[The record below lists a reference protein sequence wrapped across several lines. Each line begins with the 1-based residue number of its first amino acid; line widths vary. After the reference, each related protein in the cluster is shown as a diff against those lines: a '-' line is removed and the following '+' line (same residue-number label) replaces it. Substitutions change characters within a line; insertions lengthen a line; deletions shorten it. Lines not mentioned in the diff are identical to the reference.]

1 MADRSETFERVLA
14 PEPGRTALVVVDMQ
28 RGFLDAGEAMAVP
41 PAREIV
47 PAIQKLLSVFRLK
60 RLPVVFTEFV
70 YSESAPVLIGSLH
83 PEHRPAPPGAPR
95 GFGLPSSSCLEGTP
109 SAETV
114 PDLAP
119 RPGEI
124 VVRKRGYDAFA
135 GTSLDAALRA
145 RSVTSLVVTGT
156 MPDICVLAPVTAA
169 LHREYRVTVVEDG
182 VATLWPEIQR
192 ASLDIIGRAYGRV
205 VTAKEVVA
213 QGSSWSWSAVMSEE
227 VAMKEPLRFSG
238 VMPANV
244 LPFTSDLAID
254 EPGYRRH
261 LRWLAD
267 TRGVTGIVAN
277 GHASEVSSL
286 NREERKRSLAIALDE
301 VGSACPVIAGV
312 YSDGTQEAVDLA
324 RDARAAGAAGVLV
337 FPPTLFMWGAQLK
350 PDMVRRHFSELAAGA
365 DLPIVVFEYPPAS
378 GIGYSPRTL
387 AVLTEIPQVAAVKD
401 WSNEIVA
408 FEANLRMLRATGRP
422 VAMLS
427 AFTMSLMATFLLGA
441 DGAISGMGSVTADL
455 QAELFEA
462 CGKGDLDGARRLN
475 DRLAPLVSVFYA
487 PPFVDIHNRMKEAL
501 VLLGRIPGRH
511 VWP

>member
-1 MADRSETFERVLA
+1 
-14 PEPGRTALVVVDMQ
+14 
-28 RGFLDAGEAMAVP
+28 
-41 PAREIV
+41 
-47 PAIQKLLSVFRLK
+47 
-60 RLPVVFTEFV
+60 
-70 YSESAPVLIGSLH
+70 
-83 PEHRPAPPGAPR
+83 
-95 GFGLPSSSCLEGTP
+95 
-109 SAETV
+109 
-114 PDLAP
+114 
-119 RPGEI
+119 
-124 VVRKRGYDAFA
+124 
-135 GTSLDAALRA
+135 
-145 RSVTSLVVTGT
+145 
-156 MPDICVLAPVTAA
+156 
-169 LHREYRVTVVEDG
+169 
-182 VATLWPEIQR
+182 
-192 ASLDIIGRAYGRV
+192 
-205 VTAKEVVA
+205 
-213 QGSSWSWSAVMSEE
+213 MSQ
-227 VAMKEPLRFSG
+227 PLRFSG

-254 EPGYRRH
+254 EPAYRRH

-286 NREERKRSLAIALDE
+286 SREERKRSLAIALDE
-301 VGSACPVIAGV
+301 VAGACPVIAGV

-350 PDMVRRHFSELAAGA
+350 PDMVRRHFSEIAAGA

-378 GIGYSPRTL
+378 GIGYAPQTL
-387 AVLTEIPQVAAVKD
+387 AMLTEIPHVAAVKD

-455 QAELFEA
+455 QAQLFEA

-487 PPFVDIHNRMKEAL
+487 PPFVDMHNRMKEAL
-501 VLLGRIPGRH
+501 VLLGRIPAAH
-511 VWP
+511 VRPPLTPVSSAEREAIRRALAAAGLVAERR